1 MKKTIVLLLLIF
13 SISSITGYSQ
23 NFLKTKNLN
32 PDPKGTPWYLD
43 GYGKPFKNMIILG
56 LLILYLAGIVA
67 IGLEISTWLFLVI
80 ALKFV
85 KQDSMIKITLIP
97 ILVTL
102 ILFLIFKIFLDVW
115 FPEPLIM
122 EFFSE

>member
-1 MKKTIVLLLLIF
+1 
-13 SISSITGYSQ
+13 
-23 NFLKTKNLN
+23 
-32 PDPKGTPWYLD
+32 
-43 GYGKPFKNMIILG
+43 